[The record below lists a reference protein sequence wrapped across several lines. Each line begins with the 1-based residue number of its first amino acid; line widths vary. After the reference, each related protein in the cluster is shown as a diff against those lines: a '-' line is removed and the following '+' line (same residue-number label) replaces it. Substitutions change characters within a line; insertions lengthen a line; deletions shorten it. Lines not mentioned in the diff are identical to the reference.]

1 LICLLL
7 DAVAEGR
14 LDCGLSE
21 GDMLLLSPPLP
32 NCPRNNTRIKDA
44 TKDADT
50 KLVMHFVPFEADLFL
65 LGLEYE
71 LEFLGLEFSIEFSAE
86 CMLSMMP
93 LIVS

>member
-7 DAVAEGR
+7 DVVAEGR

-21 GDMLLLSPPLP
+21 GDMLLISLPLP
-32 NCPRNNTRIKDA
+32 NCPRNNTRSKDA

-50 KLVMHFVPFEADLFL
+50 KLVMHFVPFEANLFL
-65 LGLEYE
+65 LSLEYK
-71 LEFLGLEFSIEFSAE
+71 LEFVVLEFSIEFSAE
-86 CMLSMMP
+86 FMLSMMP